1 MRLRLSNEKNERAIP
16 GNLNIKK
23 FKFILKTTHQKM
35 VEKTV
40 WALTDE
46 SVVLKRELEFQ
57 SIDFKDCLKCTI
69 YNLSHLW

>member
-1 MRLRLSNEKNERAIP
+1 
-16 GNLNIKK
+16 
-23 FKFILKTTHQKM
+23 M
-35 VEKTV
+35 VETTV